1 MVDHR
6 HGLAVHPVLAL
17 SPDIRAR
24 MLSLLRSCYGNV
36 TDDQFEEDLA
46 EKEWVIVGTDTKG
59 GDVWLFSTLKRL
71 YLDDAGR
78 PVVAFYSGDTA
89 SRADTRGGATYAGA
103 RLLVRKMFS
112 EMAAA
117 PEGDY
122 YWFMISSTYKSY
134 RILSGLF
141 RDFAPRPDRPLTDAE
156 RSHLIRLC
164 SIKGFDYDAERS
176 IVLFPNA
183 SVPRDDGSTSS
194 AVGRGDRMATFFAAA
209 NPGAA
214 TGERL
219 ASLTRLSL
227 ENLTPLGLRFV
238 LGSGADYE

>member
-6 HGLAVHPVLAL
+6 HGLAVHPVVAL

-36 TDDQFEEDLA
+36 TEDQFEEDLA
-46 EKEWVIVGTDTKG
+46 DKEWVIVGTDTRG

-78 PVVAFYSGDTA
+78 QVIAFYSGDTA
-89 SRADTRGGATYAGA
+89 SRADARGGATYAGA
-103 RLLVRKMFS
+103 RLIVKKMFS
-112 EMAAA
+112 EVASA
-117 PEGDY
+117 PEADY

-134 RILSGLF
+134 RLLSGLF
-141 RDFAPRPDRPLTDAE
+141 RDFAPGPDRPLTDAE
-156 RSHLIRLC
+156 RRHLIRLS
-164 SIKGFDYDAERS
+164 SIKGFDYDAVGS
-176 IVLFPNA
+176 IVRFPNA
-183 SVPRDDGSTSS
+183 SLPKDDGSASS
-194 AVGRGDRMATFFAAA
+194 AVGRGDRMATFFATA

-238 LGSGADYE
+238 LGSDADCE